1 MYSGGM
7 EQNAPRMIG
16 AEPAGID
23 RQRVAGWSSGAKR
36 ERVQPAAGLQ
46 DGITKAGAS
55 CQIVC

>member
-1 MYSGGM
+1 M